1 MQLLPRKQEKKEKD
15 GRVEKENQRPCPLF
29 PSRLHV
35 KNTLVRSEPNQVSV
49 FSQESATYLLSGHHR
64 LLSGSD
70 QTIYCLSL
78 YQNAYSPLFERQ
90 MRKQRVISWPRLPP
104 PP

>member
-29 PSRLHV
+29 PSRLNV

-49 FSQESATYLLSGHHR
+49 FSQESATYLLNNHHR

-70 QTIYCLSL
+70 KNKYPFLNVFRSARMLT
-78 YQNAYSPLFERQ
+78 APLLTPKCASKE
-90 MRKQRVISWPRLPP
+90 S
-104 PP
+104 